1 MLFGGM
7 VYCMVVKVWL
17 SPAIDIMPGGASL
30 QKM

>member
-1 MLFGGM
+1 MLFGEYG
-7 VYCMVVKVWL
+7 VLAVVKVWL